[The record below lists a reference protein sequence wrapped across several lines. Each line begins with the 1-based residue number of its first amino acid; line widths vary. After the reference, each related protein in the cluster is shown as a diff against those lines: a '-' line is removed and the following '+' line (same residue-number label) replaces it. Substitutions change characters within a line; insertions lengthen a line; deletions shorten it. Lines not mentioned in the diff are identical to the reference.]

1 MKFTT
6 LAVAIALSF
15 AWAGTANSAIV
26 TANTVECGGF
36 STCDDSAFVAAVGGG
51 PLDVFLD
58 FTQEA
63 DGTPIGATV
72 GSIFSTVGSIFSN
85 DVIFSSRTSTT
96 NGGINAAFVVLGNA
110 GGIDAAIGPV
120 GGGLKGILDID
131 FVSAVSAVGFGSAA
145 FGTNDTITVYDI
157 NDAILASFGGASA
170 FTFDYIGIIATAGDS
185 IGRVTLDGD
194 FFAIQNIQFNFA
206 DVNEIPIPGAILL
219 FPAGLA
225 ALRLARRK
233 AKRATA

>member
-1 MKFTT
+1 MKFTK
-6 LAVAIALSF
+6 LAVAIALGF
-15 AWAGTANSAIV
+15 AWGGAANAAIV
-26 TANTVECGGF
+26 TANTANCGGF

-51 PLDVFLD
+51 PLDVFFD

-63 DGTPIGATV
+63 DGTPINTSGATD
-72 GSIFSTVGSIFSN
+72 GSIFSN
-85 DVIFSSRTSTT
+85 DVIFSSSTSAT
-96 NGGINAAFVVLGNA
+96 NGGSNSANVELANA
-110 GGIDAAIGPV
+110 GSTDAEIGPV
-120 GGGLKGILDID
+120 GDFNGILNID
-131 FVSAVSAVGFGSAA
+131 LVSAVSAVGFGSVEV
-145 FGTNDTITVYDI
+145 GTIDTITVYDI
-157 NDAILASFGGASA
+157 NDVMLASFGGESD
-170 FTFDYIGIIATAGDS
+170 FDFDYIGILATAGEL
-185 IGRVTLDGD
+185 IGSVTIDGN